1 MRWLKHC
8 FTNGDKRVRRV
19 FLFFPKSDFYPSTR
33 VKETRWLE
41 WAWIQEQYIE
51 GNYAR
56 DDRWWF
62 LKFLPQQVK
71 AFQYGKKS
79 IRQLEAE
86 IEKGFESE
94 NV

>member
-1 MRWLKHC
+1 MKWIRKL
-8 FTNGDKRVRRV
+8 TQNGDKRIRRV
-19 FLFFPKSDFYPSTR
+19 FLLFPRTYYDSNKGI
-33 VKETRWLE
+33 KETRWLE
-41 WAWIQEQYIE
+41 WVWIQEQYVE

-56 DDRWWF
+56 DDGWWF